1 MVLRLRISETV
12 ILPSLYALILW
23 AGTTF
28 TVISCVAVA
37 FRVQLCYVLE
47 LLEHCSWQIISNN
60 TETLTD
66 NMAKTQKAKLHT
78 VYPFEACRQCK

>member
-1 MVLRLRISETV
+1 MSETV
-12 ILPSLYALILW
+12 ILPSQYALILW

-37 FRVQLCYVLE
+37 FRVQLE
-47 LLEHCSWQIISNN
+47 LLEHCSWQIIGNN

-66 NMAKTQKAKLHT
+66 NMAKTR
-78 VYPFEACRQCK
+78 RQRYTLFNPLKHVDSVNNI